1 MGFIIPRHLNPYKNV
16 YPKLIKFIEDS
27 FYVEDMISGAEN
39 ATSAFG
45 VYKASKSILEG
56 DFNLRKWSSNSKEF
70 IDHTSD
76 NADIKTK
83 MEVECKSIVEED
95 QTYTKTAVGID
106 SREKGDNVLT
116 VLGVKLNCEYDEL
129 CFDLCNVID
138 YAKTP
143 PACHS
148 RRSF

>member
-1 MGFIIPRHLNPYKNV
+1 MRQV
-16 YPKLIKFIEDS
+16 R
-27 FYVEDMISGAEN
+27 
-39 ATSAFG
+39 SAFIG
-45 VYKASKSILEG
+45 FKEYLGRK
-56 DFNLRKWSSNSKEF
+56 FHLRKWSSNSKEF
-70 IDHTSD
+70 INHTWD

-106 SREKGDNVLT
+106 SREKGDNVVT

-129 CFDLCNVID
+129 CFDLCNLID

-143 PACHS
+143 PACPS